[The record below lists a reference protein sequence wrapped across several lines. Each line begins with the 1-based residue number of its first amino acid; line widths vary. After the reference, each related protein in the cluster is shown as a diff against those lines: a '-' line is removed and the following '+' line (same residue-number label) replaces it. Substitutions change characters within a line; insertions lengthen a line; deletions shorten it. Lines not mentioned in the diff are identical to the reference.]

1 MGDKFWEMGKYE
13 QESVLV
19 EEIREA
25 FGFRYG
31 GIYFDGTVGEGG
43 HAKAYMDELGKG
55 GLMVLLDRDKEVL
68 DICRERLRGSGGCGI
83 VMRCGH
89 FKEASYVVGDLGLG
103 GVDWVLYDLGIS
115 RYHLKSGRGFSFEDM
130 GSMDMRLDGEGLE
143 GGGVRVVNSYSE
155 KRLSEII
162 FRYGEERNA
171 DRIARGVIEARVKK
185 GVTGIETSYEL
196 KKIIEEIFGYERRRG
211 QKIHV
216 ATKVFQALR
225 LYINGDLEDLEL
237 GLREGVKILNC
248 GGKFGVISFHSLE
261 DRIVK
266 RTFKDL
272 EGLGE
277 VKILTKKV
285 IRPGWEEVLRN
296 RSSRSA
302 KLRVVQK
309 R

>member
-1 MGDKFWEMGKYE
+1 MEDQLWEMGKYE

-19 EEIREA
+19 EEIREV
-25 FGFRYG
+25 FEFRYG

-43 HAKAYMDELGKG
+43 HAEAYMDGLGKG
-55 GLMVLLDRDKEVL
+55 GMMVLLDRDEEVL
-68 DICRERLRGSGGCGI
+68 EVCRERLGGSMGCRI
-83 VMRCGH
+83 LMRCGH
-89 FKEASYVVGDLGLG
+89 FKEASLVIEGLGLG

-155 KRLSEII
+155 ERLSDII
-162 FRYGEERNA
+162 FRYGEDWNA
-171 DRIARGVIEARVKK
+171 DRIARGIIEARKRK
-185 GVTGIETSYEL
+185 EIETSYEL
-196 KKIIEEIFGYERRRG
+196 KKIIEGIFGYERRRG

-216 ATKVFQALR
+216 ATRVFQALR

-237 GLREGVKILNC
+237 GLKEGVKILNC